1 MFNDDFPQVLEM
13 EKFLLGSLLLKD
25 GIMIPKVAAILSTDD
40 FYRPEH
46 RIIFKY
52 IQSVYAKN
60 SSVNLLSLIEEM
72 RPTGDIDKISLKYIL
87 ALTEFAHTT
96 AYSEHY
102 AKQIKEKA
110 NARKLVDISQKIAYD
125 AKVGLKSNLD
135 IIAEA
140 TNSFNEL
147 DNPESE
153 TFSPV
158 GNFISSDFLQHIEER
173 KKFADRKTGFANI
186 DSFQIFEP
194 GLYILGGTPACGKT
208 TFAWQILCQIAAQGE
223 HCIFCSYEMSKDEL
237 VAKSLAR
244 KLFLD
249 NHDTTLTSS
258 QILRGGW
265 SSELY
270 NIIDELSN
278 YNNFVFREFFNEDT
292 DKLLAILRPLV
303 ISYDKPPIICID
315 YLQRLIPRNG
325 KADNRSLIDD
335 ALFKLKD
342 FSKKTNT
349 TFIVISTF
357 NRTNYNQRVSFE
369 SFKESGGIEY
379 TADVVWA
386 LQLNIANYLSGE
398 KEGVIR
404 QKIDDAKKA
413 VPREIHIHCLK
424 NRKGNNYDC
433 FFKYFSAHD
442 FFQPCEEIDFILS
455 RPQNQNSSESDANDE
470 IES

>member
-1 MFNDDFPQVLEM
+1 MFNDDSPQVLEM

-25 GIMIPKVAAILSTDD
+25 GLMIPNVAAILSPDD

-72 RPTGDIDKISLKYIL
+72 RPTGDVDKISLSYIL
-87 ALTEFAHTT
+87 ALTEIAHTT

-102 AKQIKEKA
+102 AKQIKEKS
-110 NARKLVDISQKIAYD
+110 NARKLVSISDKIAYD

-147 DNPESE
+147 DSTEIE
-153 TFSPV
+153 TFSPI

-173 KKFADRKTGFANI
+173 KKFADRKTGFSNI

-208 TFAWQILCQIAAQGE
+208 TFAWQLLCQIAEQGE
-223 HCIFCSYEMSKDEL
+223 NCIFCSYEMSKDEL

-249 NHDTTLTSS
+249 NPYSTLTGA

-265 SSELY
+265 NSSLY
-270 NIIDELSN
+270 NIFDEISET
-278 YNNFVFREFFNEDT
+278 NNFIFREFFNEDT

-303 ISYDKPPIICID
+303 NSYDKPPIVCID
-315 YLQRLIPRNG
+315 YLQRLIPRDG
-325 KADNRSLIDD
+325 KADTRTLIDD
-335 ALFKLKD
+335 SLFKLKD

-386 LQLNIANYLSGE
+386 LQLNVANYLSGE

-404 QKIDDAKKA
+404 QKIGDAKKA

-442 FFQPCEEIDFILS
+442 YFQPCEEIEFILS
-455 RPQNQNSSESDANDE
+455 RPENNDPSKVSSNYE